1 VSGSLCRARVETLV
15 IGKLTF
21 ARWAVVGGIVAA
33 VGVAGAATKL
43 KKPAAGD
50 ACLCTP
56 DAQAPNDLTA
66 AIDPTAAPSY
76 ASRGVTVPAGSNSTA
91 GPLTAALP
99 GSVAEYHGGAGS
111 AAGNSGN
118 GVGFGAGGRF
128 VGARSASNS
137 GHSATLG
144 GLWRLMSLSRRASP
158 HEAAAIRA
166 AKAPKAAKT
175 PKGPQGPKES
185 HSGRPGSGP
194 STPGSG
200 PSTTAPVNSDLFA
213 EQTTTIP
220 DLLAGGGAPLL
231 GNPGSSKV
239 GGAGGAGG
247 DAGSLAAT
255 PEPGPLFFV
264 GAGLLAI
271 ASLLRRRLTA
281 AA

>member
-1 VSGSLCRARVETLV
+1 VSGNLFRARVETLV

-91 GPLTAALP
+91 GPLTSALP

-118 GVGFGAGGRF
+118 GVGFGAGGRY

-166 AKAPKAAKT
+166 ARAPKAAKA

-194 STPGSG
+194 ST
-200 PSTTAPVNSDLFA
+200 TAPVSSDLFA

-220 DLLAGGGAPLL
+220 DLLAGGGAPVMGNAGSL

-239 GGAGGAGG
+239 GGSG

-255 PEPGPLFFV
+255 PEPGPVFLV

-281 AA
+281 A

>member
-1 VSGSLCRARVETLV
+1 V
-15 IGKLTF
+15 
-21 ARWAVVGGIVAA
+21 VAA
-33 VGVAGAATKL
+33 VGVAGAASKL

-56 DAQAPNDLTA
+56 DTQAPNDLTA

-91 GPLTAALP
+91 GSLAAALP
-99 GSVAEYHGGAGS
+99 GDVAEYHGGAGS

-137 GHSATLG
+137 GRSATLG
-144 GLWRLMSLSRRASP
+144 GLWRLMSLSRRASVR
-158 HEAAAIRA
+158 EATSIRA
-166 AKAPKAAKT
+166 ARAVKAKGPKAPKA
-175 PKGPQGPKES
+175 PKDA

-194 STPGSG
+194 STS
-200 PSTTAPVNSDLFA
+200 APVTGDLFA

-220 DLLAGGGAPLL
+220 ELLEGGGAPVL
-231 GNPGSSKV
+231 GNPGSSRV
-239 GGAGGAGG
+239 GGG
-247 DAGSLAAT
+247 DPGSLAAT
-255 PEPGPLFFV
+255 PEPGPLFLV

-271 ASLLRRRLTA
+271 ASLLRRRLTVA
-281 AA
+281 